1 MSDEDAQLREILSRC
16 RTIAVVGISE
26 KPDRPSHY
34 VSAYMQAQGYRIV
47 PVNPRYEKLLGETC
61 YPTLEAIPFPVD
73 LVDVFRRTEDVMP
86 VAASAVS
93 IKASCLWQQM
103 GIMNQEGH
111 ELARAAG
118 LESVMNRCLKV
129 EHARLMAPVQDE

>member
-86 VAASAVS
+86 VAASAVA

-103 GIMNQEGH
+103 GIMNQEAH

-129 EHARLMAPVQDE
+129 EHARLMAPVHDP